1 VKKTLTA
8 LAAVA
13 VLGVVAAPAGAA
25 SGVKYKGKTS
35 SGLPMRFTLKH
46 KRLYDMRAGIHVSCL
61 PIQGTG
67 SPQTGADNFSYN
79 GWVKL
84 SGKGKS
90 FTFKRA
96 VAFYYNEVTVKHT
109 LTSKLN
115 RRTKVITGTQRVQ
128 YEFLVPS
135 YYPGTFT
142 IYSCLG
148 SGKFKAK
155 PVKR

>member
-1 VKKTLTA
+1 VKKTITA
-8 LAAVA
+8 LAALA
-13 VLGVVAAPAGAA
+13 VLGLAAAPAGAA

-46 KRLYDMRAGIHVSCL
+46 KRLYNMRAGIHVSCL

-67 SPQTGADNFSYN
+67 SPQTGGESFSYK
-79 GWVKL
+79 GWVPL
-84 SGKGKS
+84 SAKPQN
-90 FTFKRA
+90 FTFKRP
-96 VAFYYNEVTVKHT
+96 VAFYYNEVTTKHT

-115 RRTKVITGTQRVQ
+115 RRTKTITGTQRIQ

-155 PVKR
+155 PVR